1 MGQKDLSEKIL
12 EDYNDVFADIIN
24 GLIFHGE
31 QRINQNDLQ
40 DVSVHSQYK
49 ADDKKLHE
57 MERDISKYW
66 ESGQIK
72 FAILGLENQ
81 TVVDKNMPFRMIG
94 YDGNSYRSQ
103 MLENKKIIP
112 VITIVLYFGVKQ
124 HWCKE
129 RSLKSILEIPEGLEP
144 YVNDYTVH
152 VFEIAWLTD
161 VEIARFKSDFRIVA
175 NFFAQQ
181 RRNADYIPDDPT
193 EIKHVDEVLKL
204 LEVMTGDRRYTD
216 IAIENGREVHSMCEV
231 ADRLEQAGFIK
242 GRAEEIIETGY
253 EFHLSEDD
261 ILTRLQKKLNIT
273 SQQAR
278 EYLTMF
284 GQKSG
289 ESVK

>member
-1 MGQKDLSEKIL
+1 MKEK
-12 EDYNDVFADIIN
+12 V
-24 GLIFHGE
+24 
-31 QRINQNDLQ
+31 
-40 DVSVHSQYK
+40 
-49 ADDKKLHE
+49 
-57 MERDISKYW
+57 
-66 ESGQIK
+66 
-72 FAILGLENQ
+72 
-81 TVVDKNMPFRMIG
+81 T
-94 YDGNSYRSQ
+94 
-103 MLENKKIIP
+103 
-112 VITIVLYFGVKQ
+112 
-124 HWCKE
+124 
-129 RSLKSILEIPEGLEP
+129 
-144 YVNDYTVH
+144 
-152 VFEIAWLTD
+152 
-161 VEIARFKSDFRIVA
+161 